1 MKKRRL
7 ILGATRDVSTDSTCW
22 EKKYCCSLL
31 HLANVTTEKGNVELV
46 ANVRP
51 FEVFVAESYYSKQY
65 LDGSKWLSQ
74 YILVVTVEAV
84 S

>member
-1 MKKRRL
+1 MFL
-7 ILGATRDVSTDSTCW
+7 ASNGATRDVSTDSTCS
-22 EKKYCCSLL
+22 ENDCCSLL
-31 HLANVTTEKGNVELV
+31 HLTNVTTEKGNVELA

-51 FEVFVAESYYSKQY
+51 LEVFVAESYCTKQY

-74 YILVVTVEAV
+74 YILVVALEAV